1 MWVTEPSILV
11 IINEVEMKTI
21 LFFLA
26 LLSKNVTEERPKK
39 PLFLYT
45 IHYQSSSSNP
55 RKLRLRF
62 VPSVKR
68 SF

>member
-39 PLFLYT
+39 PLFLKGT
-45 IHYQSSSSNP
+45 GE
-55 RKLRLRF
+55 KL
-62 VPSVKR
+62 P
-68 SF
+68 